1 MEYVRYKSDL
11 IIPIYKEDK
20 LNNSQFDYKLEI
32 IYEELNLEVT
42 TINISVGGNAV
53 QSLGGWIFVNRLG
66 FVNLIESGP

>member
-11 IIPIYKEDK
+11 RIPIYKEDK

-53 QSLGGWIFVNRLG
+53 QSLGGWILVNRLG